1 MKKVFLVCV
10 AVIAFVAIVSAQV
23 TVVRS
28 TKEEYKE
35 ALYSK
40 FLCSCRCFVN
50 AKLSQSD
57 NMRIDSVLKHHYF
70 GPIGNLGSDVCF
82 WRDSVIKQWDDIY
95 VVEFGGEIESSGD
108 FVALHTAF
116 LDSLFR
122 PLGAID
128 GERAVF
134 DCCARNVATLEKDIG
149 DVPPIIHLYKLSA
162 GMKLPEKVGIYVPN
176 DFLAREYCYNL
187 GGELFVKGLELID
200 EVYAGDTMYIKIT
213 ID

>member
-10 AVIAFVAIVSAQV
+10 AVIAFVATVSAQV
-23 TVVRS
+23 TVVRC
-28 TKEEYKE
+28 TEEEYKE
-35 ALYSK
+35 ALYSR
-40 FLCSCRCFVN
+40 FLCSCKCFLK

-57 NMRIDSVLKHHYF
+57 NMRIDSVLKHYYF
-70 GPIGNLGSDVCF
+70 EPIGNLGSDVCF
-82 WRDSVIKQWDDIY
+82 WRDSVVKQWDDIY

-122 PLGAID
+122 PLGAIV
-128 GERAVF
+128 GESAEF
-134 DCCARNVATLEKDIG
+134 DCCAHNVATLEKDIG
-149 DVPPIIHLYKLSA
+149 DVSPIIHLYKLSA
-162 GMKLPEKVGIYVPN
+162 GMKLPEKVSIYAPN